1 MVTGAMC
8 RAFHAVVPAFS
19 SGIVIDSFKNTIEN
33 KLTKKADEDSQIKIH
48 GSTSFRPSPS
58 PGVAS
63 RSLGDG
69 LRIER

>member
-1 MVTGAMC
+1 M
-8 RAFHAVVPAFS
+8 
-19 SGIVIDSFKNTIEN
+19 IDSFKNTIEN